1 MDMRVR
7 SERGNV
13 SASGRRLRLSFVAIV
28 TLLVLVISACANDAP
43 TAGVLTTDEPVAD
56 NLRTYAGAISDDLF
70 IGIALATDPDEEV
83 QQQAVMVYLCDG
95 NELSVWLADEFTGQE
110 VILARGDISVTLTI
124 TENEISGTVSMNGVL
139 SQSLTAARSTTVS
152 LANVEPDRFTAE
164 RGTGDAGTIPRGG
177 DLRRYGPRRWLD
189 HPKRWAAARRGDIGW
204 RGSRE
209 SDAGYCDW
217 RGYLQRGNSHPQRF
231 VLLPSLAAALLPGPP
246 IDRTTLPSVQAP
258 SPQHLASATIKETRN
273 G

>member
-110 VILARGDISVTLTI
+110 VTLARGDISVTLTI

-164 RGTGDAGTIPRGG
+164 RGTGDAGLYRAEGTFDGMDHVGGWIILNDGRQLGAVTVDGAVVENPTLDTATGEATFSGETLIPSA
-177 DLRRYGPRRWLD
+177 LYFCPPWPL
-189 HPKRWAAARRGDIGW
+189 H
-204 RGSRE
+204 
-209 SDAGYCDW
+209 YCLVH
-217 RGYLQRGNSHPQRF
+217 R
-231 VLLPSLAAALLPGPP
+231 
-246 IDRTTLPSVQAP
+246 
-258 SPQHLASATIKETRN
+258 
-273 G
+273 